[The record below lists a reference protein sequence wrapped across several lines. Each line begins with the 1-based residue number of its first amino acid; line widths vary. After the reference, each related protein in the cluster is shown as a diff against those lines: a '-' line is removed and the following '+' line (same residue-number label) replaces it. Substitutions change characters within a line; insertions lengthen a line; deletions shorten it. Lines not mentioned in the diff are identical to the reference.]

1 MSTVIAS
8 GTAVE
13 GQLMIHVTEQGS
25 ELRILP
31 TAFGE
36 VKPSQRLHLGSQDL
50 VRVAEFAEKHE
61 GATLTRIETVD
72 LALQPFF
79 KHETEQ
85 HSREL
90 VRIFHDYDGRE
101 VCSALQDDFCFVT
114 IVGISL
120 TLAGGQAVAHLRRE
134 GLITTTAA
142 ADTTSLMDRAWREL
156 RLA

>member
-8 GTAVE
+8 ETAVE
-13 GQLMIHVTEQGS
+13 GQVMIHQTERGP

-31 TAFGE
+31 AAFGDVE
-36 VKPSQRLHLGSQDL
+36 KSQLLHLGSQDL
-50 VRVAEFAEKHE
+50 VRVAEFAEQHA
-61 GATLTRIETVD
+61 GATLARIDTVD

-101 VCSALQDDFCFVT
+101 VLSALQDDFSFVV
-114 IVGISL
+114 IVGITL
-120 TLAGGQAVAHLRRE
+120 TLAGGEAVAHLRRE

-142 ADTTSLMDRAWREL
+142 ADTTTLLDRAWREL
-156 RLA
+156 RLT